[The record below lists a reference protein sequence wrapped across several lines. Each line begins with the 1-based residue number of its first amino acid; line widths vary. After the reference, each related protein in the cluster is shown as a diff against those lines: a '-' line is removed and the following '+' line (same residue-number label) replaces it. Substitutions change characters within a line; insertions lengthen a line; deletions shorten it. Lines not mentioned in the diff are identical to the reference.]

1 MQREIHK
8 KFRLSDFKYVTFAIN
23 LSQSYGMIN
32 NNEARANTNKTY
44 CGGREKK
51 QKNALNSEQ

>member
-32 NNEARANTNKTY
+32 NMKPGQIQIKLTVEEERKS
-44 CGGREKK
+44 RRI
-51 QKNALNSEQ
+51 L